1 MKQYPTPRS
10 VPRSLGWPIIAFGVL
25 LTTAILSFVPMAHA
39 QKGDDATQILKAMSD
54 YVASQ
59 KTISLTYDSDV
70 EVITSEVE
78 KIQFTSSGRVLLS
91 RPDKVR
97 VSRTGG
103 YADAEVVFDGKTV
116 TALGKNINSFS
127 QLEAVGSIDQLITKL
142 RGMNVVS
149 APGADFLGTRVYD
162 DLMADVISAKHIG
175 RGVID
180 GVECEHLAFRDLDV
194 DWQIWIEVGARP
206 IPRKYVVTSKGVGAA
221 PQYTLRIK
229 DWNTDVAISGD
240 AFAFTP
246 PQGANKVALGDLVN
260 FDEIPQGVV
269 AGAKK

>member
-1 MKQYPTPRS
+1 M
-10 VPRSLGWPIIAFGVL
+10 
-25 LTTAILSFVPMAHA
+25 
-39 QKGDDATQILKAMSD
+39 
-54 YVASQ
+54 
-59 KTISLTYDSDV
+59 
-70 EVITSEVE
+70 
-78 KIQFTSSGRVLLS
+78 
-91 RPDKVR
+91 
-97 VSRTGG
+97 
-103 YADAEVVFDGKTV
+103 
-116 TALGKNINSFS
+116 
-127 QLEAVGSIDQLITKL
+127 
-142 RGMNVVS
+142 
-149 APGADFLGTRVYD
+149 
-162 DLMADVISAKHIG
+162 
-175 RGVID
+175 
-180 GVECEHLAFRDLDV
+180 AFRDLDV

>member
-97 VSRTGG
+97 VSRAGG

-149 APGADFLGTRVYD
+149 APGADFLETRVYD
-162 DLMADVISAKHIG
+162 DLMADVISASI
-175 RGVID
+175 
-180 GVECEHLAFRDLDV
+180 LA
-194 DWQIWIEVGARP
+194 
-206 IPRKYVVTSKGVGAA
+206 
-221 PQYTLRIK
+221 
-229 DWNTDVAISGD
+229 VA
-240 AFAFTP
+240 
-246 PQGANKVALGDLVN
+246 
-260 FDEIPQGVV
+260 
-269 AGAKK
+269 